1 MKVIDRYK
9 KQDVWPKTT
18 KFEKESFDHL
28 QDIMINANISLINK
42 FKNLII
48 FNYLNYY
55 FYVKKIKK
63 NKLKKK
69 LKKNIYPKNI

>member
-1 MKVIDRYK
+1 MIIK
-9 KQDVWPKTT
+9 KK
-18 KFEKESFDHL
+18 
-28 QDIMINANISLINK
+28 LINK

-55 FYVKKIKK
+55 FYIKKIKK
-63 NKLKKK
+63 NNIKNK